1 MILIAFTNYNSAH
14 MPPGKLFTWVGLET
28 FSEIFAMTE
37 GASKGA
43 TFVEL
48 TKWTLIWAVFA
59 TVLNYLFGMIL
70 ALMINKKGRTS
81 KWNSAFLLNYS
92 SIFLII
98 LRNLST

>member
-70 ALMINKKGRTS
+70 ALMINKKGIKLKALWRTLFVKRRGRKGS
-81 KWNSAFLLNYS
+81 
-92 SIFLII
+92 
-98 LRNLST
+98 NL